1 MRVITTAAAVMLLAP
16 IAAWAA
22 NDIPF
27 AITGAAGG
35 TVSCRG
41 PGIGG
46 IVPRLSGCRRFDA
59 HRRQVFYAA
68 DDNILSPFGPWSC
81 SIFTQCGESE
91 IPEDPKAEVAFCLSS
106 GYVELEWDG
115 GASLTANQPRS
126 CTSALVHSVLGQNGE
141 DDSTLARDV
150 DSFTLAGR
158 AGERVEFTLDR
169 DGTAGSTGQIATLR
183 VHAKSGGV
191 IGERTGTV
199 PIELELTLP
208 GSVEVAVIRNG
219 AGPGGDAFRGYYSL
233 EAWPQSGDIGRR
245 QLVPSVNVEH

>member
-1 MRVITTAAAVMLLAP
+1 MRVIATAAAVTLLAP

-41 PGIGG
+41 PGIGD

-59 HRRQVFYAA
+59 RRREVFYAA
-68 DDNILSPFGPWSC
+68 DDNIFSLFGSWSC

-115 GASLTANQPRS
+115 DASLTANQPRF
-126 CTSALVHSVLGQNGE
+126 CTSALVHSVLGQTGE
-141 DDSTLARDV
+141 GDSTPAQDI
-150 DSFTLAGR
+150 DSFTFAGKTD
-158 AGERVEFTLDR
+158 ERVEFTLGR
-169 DGTAGSTGQIATLR
+169 DGTAGSIGQIATLR
-183 VHAKSGGV
+183 VRARSGGV
-191 IGERTGTV
+191 VGERTGAV
-199 PIELELTLP
+199 PIKLELNLP
-208 GSVEVAVIRNG
+208 GPVEVAVIRNG
-219 AGPGGDAFRGYYSL
+219 ARSGGDAFRGYYSL
-233 EAWPQSGDIGRR
+233 EARPQSGNVGRR